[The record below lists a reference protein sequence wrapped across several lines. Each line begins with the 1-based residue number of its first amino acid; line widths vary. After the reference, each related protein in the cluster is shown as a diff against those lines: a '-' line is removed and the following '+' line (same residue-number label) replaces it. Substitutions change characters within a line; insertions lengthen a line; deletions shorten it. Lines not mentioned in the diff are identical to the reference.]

1 MVDIDTAFQSV
12 PEIWGLSIRVP
23 GFFEGAMKPSPLQ
36 FYWPRGSTEG
46 DSGAGG
52 IYQST
57 ISNIH
62 WLVNANSSAVIKQIQ
77 ERMHKQGGSELSI
90 IFSVDMF
97 NMSASKDFAT
107 GRILGTIG
115 VSGPWSPQ
123 VSVWGRSLSPIF
135 TVNFDNTHKKNISK
149 HVYTNHA
156 PFVIDQQQ
164 KKLHICV
171 LNSLLTLK
179 DGSLMQFPEG
189 TKLGYF
195 PITKELGSL
204 LYTAESYEESPVII
218 ADLSSFNLKH
228 IMNKLGGII
237 DIDLSQEQLEAI
249 SHTPLSIFL
258 VSIILPIIA
267 FSYSTI

>member
-12 PEIWGLSIRVP
+12 PEIWGLSIRVQ

-36 FYWPRGSTEG
+36 FFWQRGSTEG
-46 DSGAGG
+46 DSGASG

-57 ISNIH
+57 LSNIH
-62 WLVNANSSAVIKQIQ
+62 WLVDSNSSVVIKQIQ
-77 ERMHKQGGSELSI
+77 ERMHKQGASELSI
-90 IFSVDMF
+90 MFSVDMYQT
-97 NMSASKDFAT
+97 SGSKNYFAT

-123 VSVWGRSLSPIF
+123 VSVWGRSLSPMF
-135 TVNFDNTHKKNISK
+135 TVNSDNMDKKDTSK
-149 HVYTNHA
+149 YVYTNHA

-164 KKLHICV
+164 KKLHICA

-179 DGSLMQFPEG
+179 DGSPMQFPER

-195 PITKELGSL
+195 PLTKERGSL

-249 SHTPLSIFL
+249 SHTPLSIFQ
-258 VSIILPIIA
+258 VIIKLPFIA
-267 FSYSTI
+267 S

>member
-1 MVDIDTAFQSV
+1 MLDIDTAFQGGN
-12 PEIWGLSIRVP
+12 EIWGLNIRVP

-36 FYWPRGSTEG
+36 FYWQSGTTKG
-46 DSGAGG
+46 DSGISA

-57 ISNIH
+57 LSNIH

-77 ERMHKQGGSELSI
+77 EEMRKQGGSELSI
-90 IFSVDMF
+90 MFSVDIF
-97 NMSASKDFAT
+97 NISGVENFGT
-107 GRILGTIG
+107 GRIVGNIG

-123 VSVWGRSLSPIF
+123 VSVWGRSLSPMF
-135 TVNFDNTHKKNISK
+135 TIHIESMDKRETSK

-171 LNSLLTLK
+171 LNSVLTLK
-179 DGSLMQFPEG
+179 DGSHMQFPEG

-195 PITKELGSL
+195 PITKDLGSL
-204 LYTAESYEESPVII
+204 FYSSGSYAESPVII

-249 SHTPLSIFL
+249 SHTPLSIFQ
-258 VSIILPIIA
+258 VIIKLPFIA
-267 FSYSTI
+267 S